1 MLTKAQS
8 LHDQL
13 AGWRRDFHMHPE
25 LGFAEHRTA
34 ARVAEILSGLGCR
47 VRTGVGRTGLVAELG
62 AGAPIVALRAD
73 LDALPILE
81 ANAVPYASQNPGVMH
96 ACGHDAHTAIGL
108 GVAALLS
115 NESFEGT
122 VRFLFQPSEEASDE
136 EGLSGAPRMI
146 ADGALE
152 NVDYV
157 LALHVDPSTRAGDIA
172 LLPGVAS
179 AGVDTFY
186 ATLFGVGGHGAM
198 PHKVIDPIYLSG
210 HVILALHGIVSR
222 RLPPLDP
229 AVVSIGSIH
238 GGHTDNVIPDRVE
251 LTGTLRYL
259 DPAVQQSIHAEV
271 ERALSLARALGGD
284 YQLRIELGYPPLV
297 NDPAVVDDLRRVAGD
312 LLGDEHVFVRRL
324 EMGAEDFS
332 FMTEL
337 APGAMFSLGCWGE
350 GEERRLHSP
359 HFDLD
364 EDCLPVG
371 AAVLAETALRYLRK

>member
-1 MLTKAQS
+1 
-8 LHDQL
+8 
-13 AGWRRDFHMHPE
+13 
-25 LGFAEHRTA
+25 
-34 ARVAEILSGLGCR
+34 
-47 VRTGVGRTGLVAELG
+47 
-62 AGAPIVALRAD
+62 
-73 LDALPILE
+73 
-81 ANAVPYASQNPGVMH
+81 
-96 ACGHDAHTAIGL
+96 
-108 GVAALLS
+108 
-115 NESFEGT
+115 
-122 VRFLFQPSEEASDE
+122 
-136 EGLSGAPRMI
+136 MI
-146 ADGALE
+146 AGGALE